1 MAPHWY
7 RNAVVYQIDPAL
19 FRDADA
25 DGWGDLRGITQRLD
39 YLRGLGV
46 TCVWLMPFYLSPHKD
61 GGYDVADHL
70 QIDPR
75 FGDVADFVAL
85 LEKAEELGLQVLV
98 ELVMQHTSDQH
109 RWFQQARRDRGSP
122 YRDYYIWSD
131 TPDAPNAGLQP
142 AFPPVESA
150 LWTWDEMAQQYYR
163 HVFYTHEPDL
173 NLANAQVREELYRV
187 MRYWLRLGV
196 SGFRID
202 AAPFMVEQARLADP
216 RDGGFWLLKDMHDFM
231 VLRRPGA
238 VLMGEVNVPPQQF
251 GEYFGPG
258 GERLTLLLNFW
269 INMHLFL
276 ALARDSAEPLLRALA
291 QQPEAPQPA
300 RYAIWIR
307 NHDELD
313 LGRLTEAERNEVMQA
328 FAPQPDMRA
337 YNRGIRRRLA
347 PMLKGDARR
356 LALVHAILFSLPGTP
371 IIRYGEE
378 IGMGED
384 LSLPERLAVRTPMQ
398 WSDARNAGF
407 SDFTGP
413 PGPAAPAAISGG
425 DFGYERVNVF
435 AQRAGDDSL
444 LTRTGEMARLRQG
457 LQELGHGRCRAAAVD
472 RPEVL
477 ALRHDGDATTVLM
490 LANLAQQPLEVEVGD
505 GDLHGLVDLL
515 SDAPYEAP
523 APGRPMRVKLNG
535 SGYRWMCRRERVF
548 G

>member
-46 TCVWLMPFYLSPHKD
+46 TCVWLMPFYQSPHKD

-85 LEKAEELGLQVLV
+85 LEKAEELGLHVLV

-109 RWFQQARRDRGSP
+109 CWFQQARRDRHSP
-122 YRDYYIWSD
+122 YRDYYIWADS
-131 TPDAPNAGLQP
+131 PDSALQP
-142 AFPPVESA
+142 VFPPIEDDV
-150 LWTWDEMAQQYYR
+150 WTWDEMAGQYYR
-163 HVFYTHEPDL
+163 HVFYAHEPDL
-173 NLANAQVREELYRV
+173 NLANERVREELYRV
-187 MRYWLRLGV
+187 MGYWLRLGV

-202 AAPFMVEQARLADP
+202 AAPFMVEQAKLADA
-216 RDGGFWLLKDMHDFM
+216 RDDGFWLLKEMHDFLT
-231 VLRRPGA
+231 LRRPGA

-251 GEYFGPG
+251 GDYFGPG

-269 INMHLFL
+269 VNMHLFL
-276 ALARDSAEPLLRALA
+276 ALARSSAEPLLRALG

-300 RYAIWIR
+300 RYAIWVR

-313 LGRLTEAERNEVMQA
+313 LGRLSEAERDEVMQA
-328 FAPQPDMRA
+328 FAPDPGMRA

-347 PMLKGDARR
+347 PMLKGDAKR

-407 SDFTGP
+407 FEFAGP
-413 PGPAAPAAISGG
+413 PGPAAPVVISGG
-425 DFGYERVNVF
+425 AFGYERVNVY
-435 AQRAGDDSL
+435 AQRFGDGSL
-444 LTRTGEMARLRQG
+444 LTRTGEMARVRQG
-457 LQELGHGRCRAAAVD
+457 LQELGHGRCRAVPVN

-477 ALRHDGDATTVLM
+477 ALRHDTESSVVLM
-490 LANLAQQPLEVEVGD
+490 LTNLAEQPLDVEIRD
-505 GDLHGLVDLL
+505 EDLHGLVDLL
-515 SDAPYEAP
+515 SDAPYVP
-523 APGRPMRVKLNG
+523 PPPGQPMRVRLNG
-535 SGYRWMCRRERVF
+535 SGYRWMCNRERVF